1 MSTNASLSLLYQEV
15 EHLDNST
22 LDVFIAQLQ
31 ALRTNRYVSDKQK
44 KEADLL
50 KKINKTLT
58 VSQLQR
64 FQILNQKRLE
74 GNLDQFDQSELEGF
88 VEKIEN
94 LHVQRVKNLALLA
107 QLRNV
112 SLYKLMAELDI
123 NPILHG

>member
-1 MSTNASLSLLYQEV
+1 MSTNASLSVLYQEV

-22 LDVFIAQLQ
+22 LDIFIAQLQ
-31 ALRTNRYVSDKQK
+31 ALRTNRSFSDKQK

-50 KKINKTLT
+50 QKINKTLT
-58 VSQLQR
+58 INQLQR

-74 GNLDQFDQSELEGF
+74 GNMEQSEQSELENF

-112 SLYKLMAELDI
+112 SLHKLMAELVTF
-123 NPILHG
+123 